1 MDVAV
6 TPDGLDRGAVAGSTV
21 LVIDV
26 LRASTCIVTALA
38 NGCAGIVPVGTPEE
52 ARVRQA
58 ALPGEPGARATA
70 AAEAATAAAR
80 PYGKDIA
87 RLAHDSSWARHLA
100 SRGRAA
106 DVAACLSLDAAGI
119 VPVYRADIDKV
130 VAACG

>member
-52 ARVRQA
+52 ARVGASHWRA
-58 ALPGEPGARATA
+58 SISATRHSSSRARASAGAR
-70 AAEAATAAAR
+70 
-80 PYGKDIA
+80 
-87 RLAHDSSWARHLA
+87 
-100 SRGRAA
+100 
-106 DVAACLSLDAAGI
+106 
-119 VPVYRADIDKV
+119 
-130 VAACG
+130 